1 MRLPSFNIAS
11 MFHRDPEGGP
21 GATCDTVTCAH
32 GGQCYLPRV
41 FPRVPACEC
50 ELTTFTGPTCDQ
62 GEQHQGLSR
71 IMKQ

>member
-32 GGQCYLPRV
+32 GGRCYLPRV

-62 GEQHQGLSR
+62 GE
-71 IMKQ
+71 